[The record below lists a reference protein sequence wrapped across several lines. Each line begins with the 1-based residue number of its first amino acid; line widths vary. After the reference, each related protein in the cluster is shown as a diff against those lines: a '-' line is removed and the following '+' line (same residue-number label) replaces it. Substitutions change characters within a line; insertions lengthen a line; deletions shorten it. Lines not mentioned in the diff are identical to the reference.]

1 MSSLKCQLE
10 QITSYHPLSV
20 FMWTEAKHNGIRDL
34 FLPTSIVRLYVW
46 EWWQMEK
53 LYSITWN
60 ADVN

>member
-1 MSSLKCQLE
+1 
-10 QITSYHPLSV
+10 
-20 FMWTEAKHNGIRDL
+20 MWTEAKHNGIRDL